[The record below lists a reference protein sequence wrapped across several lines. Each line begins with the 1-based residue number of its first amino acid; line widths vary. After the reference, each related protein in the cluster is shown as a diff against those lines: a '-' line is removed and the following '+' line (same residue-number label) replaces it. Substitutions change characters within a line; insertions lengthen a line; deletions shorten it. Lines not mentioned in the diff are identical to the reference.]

1 MLLLYRKA
9 GVAGML
15 LDPEQPTT
23 KIGDE
28 MRNNA
33 TGSILII
40 EAETLAEAR
49 RIVEKDV
56 YWKNGVVSCSVL
68 DDTTLGSHD
77 LMT

>member
-1 MLLLYRKA
+1 
-9 GVAGML
+9 ML

-49 RIVEKDV
+49 QIVEKDV
-56 YWKNGVVSCSVL
+56 YWKNGVVSYAVYSVL
-68 DDTTLGSHD
+68 LHWD
-77 LMT
+77 LMTS